1 MNADAVIRLAD
12 EIARAT
18 RVKWT
23 IGRFGAIRIDH
34 TNEALRM
41 CPLEVAGKVKQRYMS
56 GVAINVLK
64 LDGETANDIVDAADY
79 TISATAEVQRLRQL
93 MLDTFD
99 FSA

>member
-12 EIARAT
+12 EIARAA

-34 TNEALRM
+34 TNEALRL
-41 CPLEVAGKVKQRYMS
+41 CPLEVAGEVKQRYMS
-56 GVAINVLK
+56 GMAINVLK